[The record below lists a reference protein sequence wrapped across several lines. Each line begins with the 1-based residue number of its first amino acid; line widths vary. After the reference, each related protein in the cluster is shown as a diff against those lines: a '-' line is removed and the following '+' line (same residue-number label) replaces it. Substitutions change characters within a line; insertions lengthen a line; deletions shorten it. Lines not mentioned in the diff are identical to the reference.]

1 MRLIGCVLAPT
12 CRRQTPMPDL
22 SVVVCCSPRAGARA
36 LSTTCTDRCPAIRP
50 TFCYIHDRQGTRQNH
65 ACTLKCT
72 ELQVHKCMY
81 TQVFLKLHR
90 WDWFWMITIRGSI
103 SCIRCEWVIH
113 LCWMIK
119 DYFAARKCRYLM
131 KFVYYGPIYNKSALV
146 QVMAWRRAG
155 DKPWPESMMTPFP
168 NALRGLSVCQHFQP
182 FGGLKWKFTIHP
194 SYPFEWQP
202 YGNRKIQGT
211 SATEGLW
218 FGMDQNTA
226 ISKYQILA

>member
-1 MRLIGCVLAPT
+1 MKNDCVRYFTSRWTRGIQAVAWACTNVIQLSTFGYIICNNFMRLIGCVLAPT

-72 ELQVHKCMY
+72 QLQVHKCMY

-119 DYFAARKCRYLM
+119 DYFAARKCRYLL
-131 KFVYYGPIYNKSALV
+131 KFVYL
-146 QVMAWRRAG
+146 
-155 DKPWPESMMTPFP
+155 
-168 NALRGLSVCQHFQP
+168 
-182 FGGLKWKFTIHP
+182 
-194 SYPFEWQP
+194 
-202 YGNRKIQGT
+202 
-211 SATEGLW
+211 LW
-218 FGMDQNTA
+218 SNLQ
-226 ISKYQILA
+226 